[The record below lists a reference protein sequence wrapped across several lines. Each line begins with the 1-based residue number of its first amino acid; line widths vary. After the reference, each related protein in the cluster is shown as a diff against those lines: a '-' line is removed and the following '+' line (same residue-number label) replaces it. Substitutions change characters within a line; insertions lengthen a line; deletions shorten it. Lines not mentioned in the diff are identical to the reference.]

1 MSQNDFVVA
10 NADGATVR
18 ADINANLQALASLSS
33 GASEPSTTYAYQIW
47 ADTSNGIVKQ
57 RNAANTGWVNLYK
70 FNGTTGLQFNWRK
83 GADVASATSLTLGVD
98 GNYFDVT
105 GTTTI
110 TSIASLGV
118 GTMVMLQ
125 FDSALTLTHNAT
137 DLVLPGGA
145 NITTAAGD
153 HAIFVEYASGD
164 WRCVSYQRASSAIV
178 SPDQGELTIS
188 SGAITVTG
196 TNHTIDTESDAAS
209 DDLDTI
215 NGGTDGQ
222 ILIVRAENAARTVVL
237 KDGTG
242 NIETPDGNDIEL
254 DEVAKEVI
262 LKYDGATSDWHVLS
276 SPAAG
281 GGGGAWDVLSSQTA
295 SSDTEVDFNG
305 FFTSD
310 YDYYMIICSNVAFST
325 GTRLVAR
332 TSTNGSTYDSGASDY
347 NYALARNSGTL
358 AGTANA
364 ASEIRLSGS
373 ASTGSGQNVC
383 ATIYLYNP
391 LDTASVTSMNYIS
404 STNYSAGVEFVTG
417 SAIRASA
424 DDVVAVRLFPEGGG
438 NFPTGKFLLIGVK
451 NA

>member
-47 ADTSNGIVKQ
+47 VDTSNGIVKQ

-83 GADVASATSLTLGVD
+83 GADVSSASSLALGVD

-125 FDSALTLTHNAT
+125 FDAALTLTHNAT

-164 WRCVSYQRASSAIV
+164 WRCVSYQRASAAIV

-281 GGGGAWDVLSSQTA
+281 GGGAWELLATQTA
-295 SSDTEVDFNG
+295 SSDATIDFISAITSTYDTYAVIYNG
-305 FFTSD
+305 VTVGANASL
-310 YDYYMIICSNVAFST
+310 Y
-325 GTRLVAR
+325 LR
-332 TSTNGSTYDSGASDY
+332 TSTDNGSSFDGGASDY
-347 NYALARNSGTL
+347 YYRYVTNSGSVSGASTAAAQIAL
-358 AGTANA
+358 TTVIGPAAGESGNGIIYIHDPLNSSLVTTFTYQSTMTFTTACT
-364 ASEIRLSGS
+364 SL
-373 ASTGSGQNVC
+373 TGSGTRQAVADVDALRFLLN
-383 ATIYLYNP
+383 TGNIQTGDFYLYG
-391 LDTASVTSMNYIS
+391 LKKS
-404 STNYSAGVEFVTG
+404 
-417 SAIRASA
+417 
-424 DDVVAVRLFPEGGG
+424 
-438 NFPTGKFLLIGVK
+438 
-451 NA
+451 